1 MHKSGVLR
9 KAIDYIKYLQQANHK
24 LRQENMVL
32 KLANQKNSKLWRLRR
47 REAVRRDLE
56 CLLQFLVVG
65 KSRWVQAVVRV
76 ASVPARAEPI

>member
-32 KLANQKNSKLWRLRR
+32 KLANQKNSKLWRLCSRG
-47 REAVRRDLE
+47 EVASMKVG
-56 CLLQFLVVG
+56 CLLQVLILDRG
-65 KSRWVQAVVRV
+65 R
-76 ASVPARAEPI
+76 